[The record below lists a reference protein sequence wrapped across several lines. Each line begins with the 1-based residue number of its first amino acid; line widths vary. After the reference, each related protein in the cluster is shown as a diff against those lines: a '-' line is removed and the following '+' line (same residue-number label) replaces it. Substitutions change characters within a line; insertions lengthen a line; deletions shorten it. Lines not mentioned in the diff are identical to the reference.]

1 MRTIRL
7 PRIHIPLV
15 RIHHERNTR
24 RSRHRNSSSSSST
37 RIGAVVRTTIGTR
50 IGAVVRTT
58 IGTRI
63 GAVVRTTIGTRVGAV
78 VGTRVTSRTRVGTA
92 IGTYVRAVVGARVA
106 SRTRVRTTIGTR
118 VASRTRVRTTI
129 GTCITTGPAVSA
141 VVGARVTSRTR
152 VSATIGARVTGRTR
166 IGTTIGTRVTT
177 SDQPRGV
184 PRGRSVRVGRS
195 ALNTIPHEIHPT
207 DLIDRRQLT
216 LTPMR
221 TIRLPR
227 IHIPLVRIHHER
239 NTRSSRHRSSTASN
253 TPIVS
258 TLISAAIGTR
268 VTRRTRVRTAIG
280 TRVTRRTRVRT
291 AIGTRV
297 TRRTHVRAPIGTR
310 SGAIRS
316 GVTGLVCDHVA
327 VAHHVGD
334 DIVMGHNR
342 VHPRGAHVR
351 QVARH
356 LGVVDGLPYPRGRVT
371 CGRVSPP
378 VGRLI
383 HARTGLQVVGC
394 RVIRS
399 GGDVSTLPA
408 RGWDFDL
415 LGRLPLVGRA
425 VEADLSL
432 ILLPPFLATFN
443 RLLGPDL
450 PLRTGCR
457 DRGGQWRR
465 GSPRRPVI
473 RSHG

>member
-7 PRIHIPLV
+7 PRIHIALV

-24 RSRHRNSSSSSST
+24 SSRHRNSSSSSST

-58 IGTRI
+58 IGTR
-63 GAVVRTTIGTRVGAV
+63 VTSSTRVG
-78 VGTRVTSRTRVGTA
+78 
-92 IGTYVRAVVGARVA
+92 AVVGARVA

-177 SDQPRGV
+177 SDQTRGL

-239 NTRSSRHRSSTASN
+239 NTRSSRHRSSTARN

-258 TLISAAIGTR
+258 TLISAAIGTRVTRRTRVRTAIGTR